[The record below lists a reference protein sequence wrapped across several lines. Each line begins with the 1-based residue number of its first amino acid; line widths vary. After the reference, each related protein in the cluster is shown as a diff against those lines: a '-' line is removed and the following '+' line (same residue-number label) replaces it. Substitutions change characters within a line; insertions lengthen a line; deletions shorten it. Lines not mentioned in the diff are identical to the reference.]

1 MPRTIVCGVD
11 TSEAAS
17 AVAATARRLADAL
30 DARLL
35 LLHVSEE
42 PPQEGQELLAGLRAG
57 LDLADEDVRLVE
69 GDPVE
74 RLLDAVVQD
83 GAELLVVGS
92 RGRGSIRSALF
103 GSVSRKLATD
113 ATCPVAVVPPESAAP
128 EIGGGGSIVCGVD
141 GSDHALAAARLAQDL
156 ASRTDSR
163 LVLVHALAGLESYVA
178 YPGARDTAPGP
189 SAQPDTGERLAQ
201 DIVDRAVEAVGGHAT
216 AVVESGVPWDVIEA
230 VAGREDG
237 RLLVVAARG
246 LSAARAAAFGSVATK
261 LAAEARRPVVILPE
275 PAEAASAA
283 GAG

>member
-11 TSEAAS
+11 TSEVAG

-42 PPQEGQELLAGLRAG
+42 PPAEGEELLASVRTG

-69 GDPVE
+69 GSPAE
-74 RLLDAVVQD
+74 RLLEAVVRD

-103 GSVSRKLATD
+103 GSVSRKLATE
-113 ATCPVAVVPPESAAP
+113 ATCPVVVVPPEAPAA

-156 ASRTDSR
+156 ASRTGSR
-163 LVLVHALAGLESYVA
+163 LLLVHALAGLDSYIS

-189 SAQPDTGERLAQ
+189 SAQPDTGERLAR
-201 DIVDRAVEAVGGHAT
+201 DIVDRSVEAVGGDAT
-216 AVVESGVPWDVIEA
+216 AVVESGVPWDVLEA
-230 VAGREDG
+230 VAAREDG

-261 LAAEARRPVVILPE
+261 LATDASRPVVVLPE
-275 PAEAASAA
+275 PAEAARAA

>member
-11 TSEAAS
+11 TSEGAN
-17 AVAATARRLADAL
+17 AVAGTARRLADAL

-42 PPQEGQELLAGLRAG
+42 PQAEGEELLASIRTGLG
-57 LDLADEDVRLVE
+57 LADEDVRLVE
-69 GDPVE
+69 GSPAD
-74 RLLDAVVQD
+74 RLLEAVVQD

-113 ATCPVAVVPPESAAP
+113 ATCPVVIVPPESAVP

-156 ASRTDSR
+156 ASRTGSR
-163 LVLVHALAGLESYVA
+163 LLLVHALAGLESYVA
-178 YPGARDTAPGP
+178 YPGARDTSPGP

-201 DIVDRAVEAVGGHAT
+201 DILDRAMEAVGGGAT
-216 AVVESGVPWDVIEA
+216 GVVESGLPWDVLEA
-230 VAGREDG
+230 VAAREDG
-237 RLLVVAARG
+237 RLQVVAARG
-246 LSAARAAAFGSVATK
+246 LSAARAAVFGSVATK
-261 LAAEARRPVVILPE
+261 LATEASRPVVILPE
-275 PAEAASAA
+275 PAEAGNAA